1 MFEWVYFLTLEN
13 FQHVKTPRS
22 SKYKNLE
29 DLRMSRV
36 STIIYYFK
44 RRKANFRENSVT
56 DTLVILL
63 LEMRR
68 ST

>member
-1 MFEWVYFLTLEN
+1 MFEYYFLTLKN
-13 FQHVKTPRS
+13 FQHVKTPRT

-36 STIIYYFK
+36 STIMHYFG
-44 RRKANFRENSVT
+44 RRKANFRENSLT
-56 DTLVILL
+56 DTLVILV